1 MGFVRHFIIL
11 HACFYAISAGV
22 TVSVVTALSSLS
34 SAIVQRR
41 PSLMSEH
48 SSRRPSKP
56 SSVSSTSGACPLWCL
71 VCVRRHRARSS
82 QLRNVKLTMS
92 CVGISYTSG
101 TCRLGVWFVYAAPPC
116 AFSAVEKFKAHDVEC
131 LWFVYVVT
139 SCIYSSC
146 VPVYCAEIMSC
157 TFNFLSL
164 SLRLLTSWRICFELV

>member
-1 MGFVRHFIIL
+1 MLQEFPNAFHRDASQFHTILRCDISIRDFTLLLHLKAQLMDCTLVFRSSFHHTSCLLFFV
-11 HACFYAISAGV
+11 APAGATVSAV
-22 TVSVVTALSSLS
+22 TVLSCSS
-34 SAIVQRR
+34 SAIAQRR

-131 LWFVYVVT
+131 L
-139 SCIYSSC
+139 
-146 VPVYCAEIMSC
+146 
-157 TFNFLSL
+157 
-164 SLRLLTSWRICFELV
+164 